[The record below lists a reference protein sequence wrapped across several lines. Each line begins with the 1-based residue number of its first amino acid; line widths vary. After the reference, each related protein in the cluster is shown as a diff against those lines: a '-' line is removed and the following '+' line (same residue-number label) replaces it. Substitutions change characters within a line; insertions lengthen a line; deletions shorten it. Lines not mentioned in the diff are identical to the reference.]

1 MKYLITIIMCLPLI
15 SEAQNS
21 PVTEFGEIKS
31 DVLQQTVFPIDSS
44 ASAIILF
51 DIGSFKAGV
60 FTRHTRIKILKED
73 GYGYANVDI
82 PVFRRSSAGTNP
94 VLKRIKASTFNWV
107 DGRIV
112 ETKLENKGTFVE
124 QVVSGLNVIR
134 LALPNVKVGS
144 VLEYE
149 FEIRGGFRD
158 WEFQHRIPCIW
169 SEYRVSIADAVEFT
183 VRFNG
188 YLAPLVNESKFE
200 ACLDGQCQVRRWV
213 MANVPAFKDEPYISY
228 YKNYTS
234 QVIFQVNSVRRNNGP
249 AILGISDWI
258 TVARRYEEYLFVNRE
273 VQQLGF
279 LKPITK
285 EMVENLQSPDE
296 KLKTIFEF
304 VRNKFEWNG
313 IDREVPSWLTI
324 SSNNRLGE
332 SPKTIFERSKGSSG
346 DINLILL
353 AMLRYAGLP
362 ADPVLISTSEN
373 GLVRQEVPS
382 MEQFNRVVV
391 SSDYKAK
398 KILLDATDK
407 YLPMDYLPRPCLNG
421 QGYVALD
428 NKYQWVTLTD
438 MPKSRN
444 LISMDLEITEE
455 GDVKGKGTFS
465 KTGYYAGE
473 AREQIAKKGKSTYLN
488 KLLEGRQVKLA
499 DSVMEGQAKPGEML
513 KETYSVVL
521 AEYGQ
526 KTGDVIYIDPIV
538 FNRETSNPFIAPT
551 RSYPINFEYP
561 REKVY
566 TLKLKIPEGYG
577 VDDLPKP
584 KLSVLPDNAGKF
596 VFSVTESNGII
607 NIMSQININRAIFS
621 QDEYTSLREF
631 FNIITA
637 KHSES
642 IVLKKR

>member
-1 MKYLITIIMCLPLI
+1 MKYLLAIIMCFPLV
-15 SEAQNS
+15 SQAQNS
-21 PVTEFGEIKS
+21 PVTEFAQITKEE
-31 DVLQQTVFPIDSS
+31 LQQNTFPRDSS
-44 ASAIILF
+44 AVAAILF
-51 DIGSFKAGV
+51 DIGSYKGGV
-60 FTRHTRIKILKED
+60 FTRHTRIKILKEG
-73 GYGYANVDI
+73 GYAYANVDI
-82 PVFRRSSAGTNP
+82 PVFRRLSMGTNP
-94 VLKRIKASTFNWV
+94 GLKRIKASTFNWT
-107 DGRIV
+107 DGRVV

-124 QVVSGLNVIR
+124 QVVTGLNVIR

-144 VLEYE
+144 VIEYE
-149 FEIRGGFRD
+149 YEIRGGFRD
-158 WEFQHRIPCIW
+158 WEFQHRIPCNW
-169 SEYRVSIADAVEFT
+169 SEYRVSIDDDVEFT

-188 YLAPLVNESKFE
+188 YLAPLINESKYE
-200 ACLDGQCQVRRWV
+200 ACLDGQCQVRRWA
-213 MANVPAFKDEPYISY
+213 MANVPAFKDEPYIPY

-234 QVIFQVNSVRRNNGP
+234 QVIFQINSIRRSNGP
-249 AILGISDWI
+249 AILGVSDWI
-258 TVARRYEEYLFVNRE
+258 TVARRYEEYLFVSRE

-279 LKPITK
+279 LKSITR

-324 SSNNRLGE
+324 SSNNRMGE

-373 GLVRQEVPS
+373 GFVRQEVPS
-382 MEQFNRVVV
+382 MDQFNRVIV

-407 YLPMDYLPRPCLNG
+407 YLAMEYLPRPCLNG

-428 NKYQWVTLTD
+428 NKYQWTSLTD

-444 LISMDLEITEE
+444 LISMDVEITED
-455 GDVKGKGTFS
+455 GDMKGKGTFS

-473 AREQIAKKGKSTYLN
+473 AREQMAKESKSAYMA

-499 DSVMEGQAKPGEML
+499 DSVMEGYAQYGEML

-521 AEYGQ
+521 AGYGQ
-526 KTGDVIYIDPIV
+526 QTGSVIYIDPIV
-538 FNRETSNPFIAPT
+538 FNRETSNPFIAST
-551 RSYPINFEYP
+551 RNYPVNFEYP
-561 REKVY
+561 REKIY
-566 TLKLKIPEGYG
+566 SLKLKIPDGYM

-584 KLSVLPDNAGKF
+584 KLSVLPDNGGKF
-596 VFSVTESNGII
+596 VFSVTEGNGTISI
-607 NIMSQININRAIFS
+607 LSQLNINRVIFA
-621 QDEYTSLREF
+621 QDEYGALREF

-642 IVLKKR
+642 IVLKKK